1 MREAQR
7 LAESGQ
13 PPSVDTVRPKRPL
26 RAWFD
31 VRSHRMGSWAFALNR
46 LTGLGL
52 TLYLFIHLIV
62 LSILLQGEA
71 GWNQFLEIVKSPF
84 FLTLDVILIIG
95 ILFHGL
101 NGIRVGLVG
110 MGIGARNHRSL
121 FWVLMVIG
129 LVLLAVSAWM
139 VFTI

>member
-1 MREAQR
+1 MQEAQGYT
-7 LAESGQ
+7 ESSQ
-13 PPSVDTVRPKRPL
+13 PQAVDDVRPKRPL

-31 VRSHRMGSWAFALNR
+31 VRSHRLGSWAFALNR

-62 LSILLQGEA
+62 LSLLLQGEE
-71 GWNQFLEIVKSPF
+71 GWNQFLDVAKNPF
-84 FLTLDVILIIG
+84 FLTLDVILIFG

-110 MGIGARNHRSL
+110 MGIGARNHRTL
-121 FWVLMVIG
+121 FWVLMVIA
-129 LVLLAVSAWM
+129 LVLLAISAWM
-139 VFTI
+139 VFTL

>member
-1 MREAQR
+1 MREAEG
-7 LAESGQ
+7 LTESGQ
-13 PPSVDTVRPKRPL
+13 PRSVDTVRPKRPL

-31 VRSHRMGSWAFALNR
+31 VRANRVGSWAFALNR

-52 TLYLFIHLIV
+52 TLYLFIHLAV
-62 LSILLQGEA
+62 LSLLLQGEE
-71 GWNQFLEIVKSPF
+71 GWNQFLETVKSPF
-84 FLTLDVILIIG
+84 FLTLDVILILG

-110 MGIGARNHRSL
+110 MGIGARNHRTL
-121 FWVLMVIG
+121 FWVLMAVG
-129 LVLLAVSAWM
+129 LVLLVVSAWM